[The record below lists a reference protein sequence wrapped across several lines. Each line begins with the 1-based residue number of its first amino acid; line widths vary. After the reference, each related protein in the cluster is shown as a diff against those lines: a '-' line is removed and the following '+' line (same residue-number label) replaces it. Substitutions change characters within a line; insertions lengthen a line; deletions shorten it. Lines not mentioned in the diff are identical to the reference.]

1 METRNLK
8 HIYKNKL
15 DKACFAHDHT
25 CSGIKDLSKRT
36 IKGKSLKKRS
46 YEIAINPKYNAYQT

>member
-36 IKGKSLKKRS
+36 I
-46 YEIAINPKYNAYQT
+46 